1 MNADAPSQAR
11 TRLFARVLG
20 PYLVIS
26 MALHAVRSSDV
37 QALLSGFESNA
48 VVPWVVGTFALLF
61 GLFVLGLLQEWRS
74 AAAIIIG
81 VLGLATLLE
90 GIVLMGFPDL
100 YVSFATS
107 FAGTIPFLTS
117 AVVVG
122 LIGLYLTYVG
132 WVRSD

>member
-1 MNADAPSQAR
+1 MSSPQSQA

-26 MALHAVRSSDV
+26 MALHAARSSDM
-37 QALLSGFESNA
+37 QALLSGYESNA
-48 VVPWVVGTFALLF
+48 VLPWVVGTFALLF
-61 GLFVLGLLQEWRS
+61 GLFVLGLQQEWRN

-81 VLGLATLLE
+81 VLGVTTLLE

-100 YVSFATS
+100 YMSFARS
-107 FAGTIPFLTS
+107 FSGSISFLVS

-122 LIGLYLTYVG
+122 AIGLYLTYVG
-132 WVRSD
+132 WRPGD